1 VARRPKIDRIYRSEG
16 EIVRPEGS
24 GWRNAR
30 ALVYSRF
37 FEFQVERD
45 EEGWFIGTVP
55 ELPGCH
61 TQARSEHELIER
73 LHEAVELAVEDS
85 GDLLSKGLFVSARS

>member
-1 VARRPKIDRIYRSEG
+1 VARRRKIDRVYRSGG

-24 GWRNAR
+24 RWRKAP
-30 ALVYSRF
+30 ALVYSRV
-37 FEFQVERD
+37 FEFRIERD
-45 EEGWFIGTVP
+45 EEGWFVGTVP

-73 LHEAVELAVEDS
+73 LREAVELALENS

>member
-1 VARRPKIDRIYRSEG
+1 VAPRRKINRIYRSEG

-24 GWRNAR
+24 GWRNAK

-37 FEFQVERD
+37 FEFQIDRD

-73 LHEAVELAVEDS
+73 LREAVELAVEES
-85 GDLLSKGLFVSARS
+85 EDLLSKGLFVSARS

>member
-1 VARRPKIDRIYRSEG
+1 MAKRRGDRTITKSYG
-16 EIVRPEGS
+16 EVVQPVGHRWERAP
-24 GWRNAR
+24 
-30 ALVYSRF
+30 ALVYTRVFSF
-37 FEFQVERD
+37 TIDRD
-45 EEGWFIGTVP
+45 EQGWLVGSVP

-73 LHEAVELAVEDS
+73 LREAVELALEDS